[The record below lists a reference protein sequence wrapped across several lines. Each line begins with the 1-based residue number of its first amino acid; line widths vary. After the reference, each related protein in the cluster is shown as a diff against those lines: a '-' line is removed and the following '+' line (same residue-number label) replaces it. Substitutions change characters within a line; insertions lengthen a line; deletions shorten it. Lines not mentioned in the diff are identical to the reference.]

1 MLRKVSTNTPLR
13 DWDKRVN
20 RQWTPWPKRMTS
32 GRIVWFGY
40 YYRFEELTNVE
51 PRHMW
56 IREVTYTEEEYFL
69 ERLSR

>member
-1 MLRKVSTNTPLR
+1 
-13 DWDKRVN
+13 
-20 RQWTPWPKRMTS
+20 WTCWPKRMTS

-69 ERLSR
+69 ERLAK

>member
-1 MLRKVSTNTPLR
+1 MIRKYRTDTPLR

-20 RQWTPWPKRMTS
+20 RQWTCWPKRMTS

-69 ERLSR
+69 ERLAK